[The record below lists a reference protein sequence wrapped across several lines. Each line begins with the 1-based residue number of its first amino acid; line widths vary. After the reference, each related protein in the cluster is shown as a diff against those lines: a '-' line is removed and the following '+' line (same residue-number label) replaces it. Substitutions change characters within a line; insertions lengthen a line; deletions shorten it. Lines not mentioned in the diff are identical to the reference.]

1 MFRKKFDHSDLT
13 NFLPDNHTIG
23 TVHFFQKKYP
33 LLDEHVCKLLEID
46 TRQEYDNEEEIK
58 QMKEQIRLDKC
69 NQDVKVMVEYK
80 QIMFYGVH
88 DELLSKFN

>member
-1 MFRKKFDHSDLT
+1 MFGKKFDHNDLT

-23 TVHFFQKKYP
+23 TVQFFQKKYP
-33 LLDEHVCKLLEID
+33 TMDEHICKILEIG
-46 TRQEYDNEEEIK
+46 TRAEYDNEEEVIK
-58 QMKEQIRLDKC
+58 LKEQIRLEKC

-80 QIMFYGVH
+80 QIVFDGIH